1 MVYQYQLCGGCR
13 QHSSE
18 KEEQAELVPAAQK
31 EKPHVSQLRGGM
43 GVRFT
48 KDQPRQ
54 CMFSMAPPF
63 SPLAAN
69 IFTLSLSTVIESPV
83 TSPFT

>member
-31 EKPHVSQLRGGM
+31 EKPHVSQLARRHGG
-43 GVRFT
+43 
-48 KDQPRQ
+48 
-54 CMFSMAPPF
+54 
-63 SPLAAN
+63 PLHERSAASVHV
-69 IFTLSLSTVIESPV
+69 FHGAAL
-83 TSPFT
+83 FAFGG